1 MCMNDAELQNAILQ
15 YSLVKGVLESFQT
28 TIYVVWFL
36 YSLEFLFD
44 FHLRLRRNHRNHWL
58 GPVLSDTLSGVVQ

>member
-44 FHLRLRRNHRNHWL
+44 FHLR
-58 GPVLSDTLSGVVQ
+58 P